1 VKNKE
6 EKFTYFAA
14 EFEEDTKRRE
24 EDGNNDINE
33 GSCAHFFSFEVEGRK
48 KLTTKGHFSFILQSV
63 VVVNLKRKTM

>member
-33 GSCAHFFSFEVEGRK
+33 GSCAHFFLLR
-48 KLTTKGHFSFILQSV
+48 
-63 VVVNLKRKTM
+63 LKEERN